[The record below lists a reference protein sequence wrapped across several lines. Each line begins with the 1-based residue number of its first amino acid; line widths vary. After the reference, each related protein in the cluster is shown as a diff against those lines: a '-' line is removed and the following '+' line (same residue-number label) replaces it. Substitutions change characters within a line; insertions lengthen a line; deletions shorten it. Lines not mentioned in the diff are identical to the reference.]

1 MSAAHFQNYHSP
13 EAHNARLAKIVSRK
27 NRRLAAAKAEHS
39 WLCDLE
45 ADGIELSHAD
55 IGKCSRLFFE
65 IRELAAGILDLETLE
80 LPLEN

>member
-1 MSAAHFQNYHSP
+1 MTAAHFQNFHSA

-27 NRRLAAAKAEHS
+27 NRRFAAAKAEHQ

-45 ADGIELSHAD
+45 GDGIKLTPAD
-55 IGKCSRLFFE
+55 NDKCSALFFE
-65 IRELAAGILDLETLE
+65 IRELAADIIDLDTLR

>member
-1 MSAAHFQNYHSP
+1 MSAIHFQNYHSA

-27 NRRLAAAKAEHS
+27 NRRLAAAKAEHL

-45 ADGIELSHAD
+45 ADGVKLSHEE

-65 IRELAAGILDLETLE
+65 IRELAADILDLDTLQ

>member
-1 MSAAHFQNYHSP
+1 MSAIHFQNYHSP

-27 NRRLAAAKAEHS
+27 NRRLAAAKAEHL

-45 ADGIELSHAD
+45 TDGIKLTTAD
-55 IGKCSRLFFE
+55 KDKCSNLFFE
-65 IRELAAGILDLETLE
+65 IRELAADILDLDSLQ